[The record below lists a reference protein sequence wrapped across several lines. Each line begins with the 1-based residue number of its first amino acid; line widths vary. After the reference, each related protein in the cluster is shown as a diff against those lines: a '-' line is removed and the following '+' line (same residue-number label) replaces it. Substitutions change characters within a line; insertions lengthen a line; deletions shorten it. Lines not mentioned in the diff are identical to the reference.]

1 MGDAALRV
9 RKKSWGIFVHEST
22 ERQYMEYVL
31 EMYPELAGG
40 GRQASTLETLVF
52 DSLCPD
58 ARIRGPVEKES
69 QGTERVIHAV
79 SRGRKHDAPKDEAV
93 ESLSVVRSRKH
104 FRHLCRPDA
113 AAPLEHRPGVLLFFS
128 PRSHQ

>member
-1 MGDAALRV
+1 
-9 RKKSWGIFVHEST
+9 
-22 ERQYMEYVL
+22 MEYVL
-31 EMYPELAGG
+31 EMYPELAVG

-113 AAPLEHRPGVLLFFS
+113 AAPLEHRPGDSSSSVRVPISEQQPSLPCATAS
-128 PRSHQ
+128 SSWRSNTVWIGS